1 MKNVKLF
8 LSLALFS
15 VAIAGAFTASKSKA
29 VVTTV
34 PGYIKQG
41 PNCEQKN
48 ECSVETTLAL
58 CTETNTG
65 GAYVFGMDSSLDC
78 TVELWRIHN

>member
-15 VAIAGAFTASKSKA
+15 AAAAGAFTTSESKA
-29 VVTTV
+29 AVTTV

-41 PNCEQKN
+41 PNCVQKN
-48 ECSVETTLAL
+48 ECSVEPTVTL

-78 TVELWRIHN
+78 TIELWRIHN